1 MLQLNP
7 ETPRIIVPLFAHALG
22 ELEAQAKAAQ
32 AAPEADLV
40 ELRLDPL
47 RVGDWLS
54 ALAMVRGLVQKPL
67 IVTIRTAR
75 EGGEAALDASEYRD
89 AGLALLQQGGV
100 DALDIEWRTDAAV
113 VRVLRDAAK
122 RAGAAALF
130 SEHHFDG
137 TPDRHAMAEALHG
150 MLDAGAAKGSFGGVE
165 AWHIIAICMQGLRIA
180 IPAAALLAIPT
191 STVQGFLESMPA
203 WLTDG
208 MSIGG
213 GMVVAVGYAMVINMM
228 ATREVWPF
236 FAIGFCLAAISDL
249 TLIALGA
256 IGLSMALIYLTLS
269 ESGGSSS
276 GGGSNTG
283 DPLGDILNDY

>member
-7 ETPRIIVPLFAHALG
+7 ETPRIIIPLFAHALG

-32 AAPEADLV
+32 AASEADLV

-47 RVGDWLS
+47 RVGDWLP
-54 ALAMVRGLVQKPL
+54 ALGMVRSLVQKPL

-75 EGGEAALDASEYRD
+75 EGGEAVLDASDYRD

-113 VRVLRDAAK
+113 VRTLRDAAK

-150 MLDAGAAKGSFGGVE
+150 MLDAGADIAKLAVMPHSR
-165 AWHIIAICMQGLRIA
+165 AD
-180 IPAAALLAIPT
+180 AAALLLATAEVHDARPEAVLIT
-191 STVQGFLESMPA
+191 MSMGR
-203 WLTDG
+203 DG
-208 MSIGG
+208 
-213 GMVVAVGYAMVINMM
+213 A
-228 ATREVWPF
+228 ATRYCGGPF
-236 FAIGFCLAAISDL
+236 GSAATFGTLSAASAPGQPPAANL
-249 TLIALGA
+249 RAKLLIAGDLG
-256 IGLSMALIYLTLS
+256 
-269 ESGGSSS
+269 
-276 GGGSNTG
+276 
-283 DPLGDILNDY
+283 